1 MDSSLYIHIPFCRQK
16 CDYCDFF
23 SIAEKDR
30 KGKQND
36 VSDGYIRA
44 VLNEARFYA
53 GFYKIKSWLSV
64 YLGGGTPG
72 ILSGNQ
78 LFDLI
83 TGALNAVP
91 NPEKCEVTVEVNPE
105 NVTEEKLKILEKAGA
120 NRISMGIQAL
130 DDKALRAVNRKSD
143 VKTVLNALSLLEKF
157 WNGRL
162 SVDFIAGIPSQ
173 TYKSFENQ
181 FKILDEFKKIGHVSL
196 YTLTVEENTPLWKKI
211 EDGAVKFS
219 QDKADKM
226 WILGRNILEKK
237 GFFQYEIS
245 NFARPGF
252 ESAHNSS
259 YWKQKNYIGA
269 GSGAVGTVYDFCS
282 KTALRW
288 TNTLSVAAYVDFWE
302 KFDEKRFFDS
312 KEFGFKDFE
321 NAESRE
327 ILSNAFHKIRKTE
340 NLDGETLEFEFLMTG
355 FRMAKGVSSKEFFE
369 RFGKSLEERI
379 GAENGVF
386 ARWKKKRLAC
396 AEKCG
401 DDTIYSLNRRGILFL
416 NQFLEELI

>member
-30 KGKQND
+30 KGKRND
-36 VSDGYIRA
+36 VSGCYIRA

-53 GFYKIKSWLSV
+53 DFYKIRSWSSI

-83 TGALNAVP
+83 AGARNAVV

-105 NVTEEKLKILEKAGA
+105 NVTEEKIRIFEKAGA

-162 SVDFIAGIPSQ
+162 SVDFIAGLPSQ

-181 FKILDEFKKIGHVSL
+181 FKILDEFKKICHVSL
-196 YTLTVEENTPLWKKI
+196 YTLTVEENTPLWRKI
-211 EDGAVKFS
+211 EDGTVKFS

-269 GSGAVGTVYDFCS
+269 GSGAVGTVYDFGS

-302 KFDEKRFFDS
+302 KFDEKRFSDS
-312 KEFGFKDFE
+312 KESRLKVFE

-327 ILSNAFHKIRKTE
+327 ILSNAFQKIRKTE

-355 FRMAKGVSSKEFFE
+355 FRMKKGVSAKEFFE

-386 ARWKKKRLAC
+386 ARWKKKRLAR
-396 AEKCG
+396 AEKRG
-401 DDTIYSLNRRGILFL
+401 DDMIYSLNRRGILFL

>member
-36 VSDGYIRA
+36 VSDDYIRA

-53 GFYKIKSWLSV
+53 DFYKIKKWSSV

-72 ILSGNQ
+72 ILSEKQ

-83 TGALNAVP
+83 TGALKAVP

-130 DDKALRAVNRKSD
+130 DDKALRAVSRKSD

-162 SVDFIAGIPSQ
+162 SVDFIAGLPLQ

-181 FKILDEFKKIGHVSL
+181 FKILDDFKKIGHVSL

-211 EDGAVKFS
+211 EDGIVKFS
-219 QDKADKM
+219 EDKADKM

-245 NFARPGF
+245 NFARSGF

-302 KFDEKRFFDS
+302 KFDEKRLFDS
-312 KEFGFKDFE
+312 DGFELKVE
-321 NAESRE
+321 NLESRE
-327 ILSNAFHKIRKTE
+327 ILKNALKKIRKTE
-340 NLDGETLEFEFLMTG
+340 NLDKETLEFEFLMTG

-369 RFGKSLEERI
+369 RFEKNLEERI

-386 ARWKKKRLAC
+386 ARWKKKRLAR
-396 AEKCG
+396 AEKRG